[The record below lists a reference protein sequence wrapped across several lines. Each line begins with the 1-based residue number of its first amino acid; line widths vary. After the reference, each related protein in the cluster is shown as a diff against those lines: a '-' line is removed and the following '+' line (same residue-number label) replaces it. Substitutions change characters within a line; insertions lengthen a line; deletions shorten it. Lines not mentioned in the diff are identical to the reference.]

1 MFDVWLNRYAYDK
14 ICDSN
19 LQICFAKFMPSIRL
33 IHLKLFRLYNSTIE
47 WKEITQREK
56 SREEKFWFPKINDLS
71 NFVTD
76 LHFLENQIIVT
87 GAVGGSWS
95 YLRHNFLFYFL
106 SPCFILIN
114 VNLLLVASVTVRF
127 CVPFFVLYC
136 CFVLRW

>member
-1 MFDVWLNRYAYDK
+1 
-14 ICDSN
+14 
-19 LQICFAKFMPSIRL
+19 MPSIRL

-87 GAVGGSWS
+87 GAVGGS
-95 YLRHNFLFYFL
+95 
-106 SPCFILIN
+106 
-114 VNLLLVASVTVRF
+114 
-127 CVPFFVLYC
+127 
-136 CFVLRW
+136 